1 MTELEKPTMVGK
13 YHEENLNN
21 PETNQVAVY
30 HNKDGKS
37 RIGKITDV
45 GDTTVKIE
53 GRFDIPKEDLFLPK
67 IVVENEVDG
76 EKVETT
82 YHLHKRWL
90 EHLLK
95 NKFEYKPGKVV
106 KFFLSENGEGIFI
119 NKLGYKDVNY
129 YGRYFEEFLTE
140 IRSTNSNS
148 EAKALFFKHNYK
160 VVRVPQKREE

>member
-53 GRFDIPKEDLFLPK
+53 GRFDIPKEVQIP
-67 IVVENEVDG
+67 IVRQRHFSLN
-76 EKVETT
+76 TII
-82 YHLHKRWL
+82 RWL
-90 EHLLK
+90 EFRKKEK
-95 NKFEYKPGKVV
+95 NKNCFA
-106 KFFLSENGEGIFI
+106 
-119 NKLGYKDVNY
+119 NKSDK
-129 YGRYFEEFLTE
+129 
-140 IRSTNSNS
+140 
-148 EAKALFFKHNYK
+148 
-160 VVRVPQKREE
+160 